1 VVPYYRPCD
10 SDRLSHD
17 REEIVMPDW
26 SRRDLLRASGV
37 AAVAVPMST
46 LVAASPAGAAPLE
59 AALQPEEL
67 AAFGTGA
74 VVFHVRDAARGEV
87 AILQGADEVVV
98 RDPQLVAR
106 VMRAAKSVQ
115 AG

>member
-1 VVPYYRPCD
+1 
-10 SDRLSHD
+10 
-17 REEIVMPDW
+17 MPDW

-46 LVAASPAGAAPLE
+46 LVAAAPVAAAPNPE
-59 AALQPEEL
+59 AVLQPEEL

-74 VVFHVRDAARGEV
+74 VVFHVRDAARGDV

-106 VMRAAKSVQ
+106 VMRAAKSAQ

>member
-1 VVPYYRPCD
+1 
-10 SDRLSHD
+10 
-17 REEIVMPDW
+17 MPDW

-46 LVAASPAGAAPLE
+46 LVAAAPAAAAPSPE
-59 AALQPEEL
+59 AVLQPEEL
-67 AAFGTGA
+67 AAFGAGA
-74 VVFHVRDAARGEV
+74 VVFNFLDAARGDV

-106 VMRAAKSVQ
+106 VMRAAKSAQ

>member
-1 VVPYYRPCD
+1 
-10 SDRLSHD
+10 
-17 REEIVMPDW
+17 MPDW

-46 LVAASPAGAAPLE
+46 LVAGAPVGAASSSE
-59 AALQPEEL
+59 AALRPEEL

-106 VMRAAKSVQ
+106 VMRAAQSAQ